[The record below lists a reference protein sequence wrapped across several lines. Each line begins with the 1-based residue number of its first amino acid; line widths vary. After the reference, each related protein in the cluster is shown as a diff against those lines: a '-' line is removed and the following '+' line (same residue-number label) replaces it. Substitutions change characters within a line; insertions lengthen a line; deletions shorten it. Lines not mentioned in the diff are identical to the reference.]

1 MPIDYNILLQNRGT
15 QSDPGAAMERGMR
28 MGDQLEKKK
37 KETAMRDAFKANTQV
52 GPDGKATLNRDGLFS
67 TLSGIDPMLSLEL
80 QDRFQAQ
87 DAQAQKAQMEKQAKE
102 WDTIGRVAGAIK
114 DQASWD
120 QGKAFLAQSGIDVS
134 QLPKTYDASTANL
147 VQNYRLRAQSV
158 AEQMAAQ
165 RSDRDFGLKQQE
177 LEIKRREAGGKGGG
191 GGKAPQGYRFKAD
204 GSGAL
209 EPIPGGPDATAAGI
223 RDEKKKVGAGLV
235 VQDIGRSLD
244 LIKKS
249 PSAAGTGDFGLLS
262 YVPGSPTQSLDHL
275 LDSVKSNIG
284 FDKLQAMR
292 EASPTGGA
300 LGSVSEK
307 ETAMLQATAGKLSS
321 NMPEDQLQ
329 DNLKRLYNQY
339 NDIIHGPGKGPE
351 RHKLS
356 FDELGRPVERS
367 IVNGP
372 SGGQVK
378 EIGGVKYIKVEGGWE
393 EMPMPASR

>member
-1 MPIDYNILLQNRGT
+1 MPIDHNILLQQRGT
-15 QSDPGAAMERGMR
+15 QADLGGSLERGMR

-52 GPDGKATLNRDGLFS
+52 GPDGKATLNREGLMS
-67 TLSGIDPMLSLEL
+67 AMSGIDPERSLEL

-87 DAQAQKAQMEKQAKE
+87 DAQAQKAKLEKQARE
-102 WDTIGRVAGAIK
+102 IDLVARAAGSAK
-114 DQASWD
+114 DQGSYEQALS
-120 QGKAFLAQSGIDVS
+120 FLGQSGVDVS
-134 QLPKTYDASTANL
+134 GLPKAYDPNL
-147 VQNYRLRAQSV
+147 VRGFQMRALS
-158 AEQMAAQ
+158 AKEQLDAQ
-165 RSDRDFGLKQQE
+165 FKAQE
-177 LEIKRREAGGKGGG
+177 LALKAREAGGGG

-204 GSGAL
+204 GSGTL
-209 EPIPGGPDATAAGI
+209 EPIPGGPDATAAGV

-235 VQDIGRSLD
+235 VQDIGRSLE

-249 PSAAGTGDFGLLS
+249 PSAAGTSDFGLLS

-339 NDIIHGPGKGPE
+339 NDIIHGPGKGPS
-351 RHKLS
+351 RHQLS
-356 FDELGRPVERS
+356 FDEIGKPVKQS
-367 IVNGP
+367 IVKNQA
-372 SGGQVK
+372 GGQVK
-378 EIGGVKYIKVEGGWE
+378 EIGGVKYRKVEGGWE